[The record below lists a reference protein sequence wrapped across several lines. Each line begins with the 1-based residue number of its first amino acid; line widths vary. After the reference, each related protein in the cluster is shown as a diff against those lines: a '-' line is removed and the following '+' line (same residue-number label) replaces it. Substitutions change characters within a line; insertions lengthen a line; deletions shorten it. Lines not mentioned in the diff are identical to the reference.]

1 MAATLR
7 ARAGGWRLLVMD
19 EATRGPQGRRRVVLF
34 LYLLLSPI
42 GIAASL
48 ALGARGGYGPVIAK
62 ALPEM
67 SPVGKLRLVLTS
79 VALAWKPKP
88 LLPNTYCNAPSSPR
102 TSASG
107 PFT

>member
-7 ARAGGWRLLVMD
+7 ARAGGGRRLVMD
-19 EATRGPQGRRRVVLF
+19 EATPGPQGRRRVVLL

-62 ALPEM
+62 AL
-67 SPVGKLRLVLTS
+67 VLLAAIVWLVRRTLTRLEWIVLI
-79 VALAWKPKP
+79 ALVPADGSQP
-88 LLPNTYCNAPSSPR
+88 
-102 TSASG
+102 
-107 PFT
+107 